1 MSSLT
6 FFLVIVGFHA
16 VVQTTFGQCLGS
28 YPLNGFV
35 NYESGCGRHG
45 FGSTLGYGLPGGEA
59 IGAYG
64 GEGIGDLDVAGEL
77 AVAGTTAVAGQVPI
91 LGAVQFG
98 GKVPA
103 AGTVTI
109 AGRCG
114 CDCNGTPMF

>member
-1 MSSLT
+1 MSSFT
-6 FFLVIVGFHA
+6 FFLVIAGFLA
-16 VVQTTFGQCLGS
+16 VVQTTYGQCLGN
-28 YPLNGFV
+28 YPLNGFG
-35 NYESGCGRHG
+35 NYDNGYGRLG
-45 FGSTLGYGLPGGEA
+45 YGSNLGYGLPGEA

-98 GKVPA
+98 GEVPA